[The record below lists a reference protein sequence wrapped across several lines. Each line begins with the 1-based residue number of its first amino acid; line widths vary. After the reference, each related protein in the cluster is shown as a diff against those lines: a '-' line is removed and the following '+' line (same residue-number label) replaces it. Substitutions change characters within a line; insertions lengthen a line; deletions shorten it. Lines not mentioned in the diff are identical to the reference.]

1 MGNLLDFR
9 KNYSAILKSNK
20 LNKDQKINLLT
31 GILSQMD
38 QIFNLHTGESEKYNT
53 DNYDAITLYLEIR
66 ATLNAE
72 NKKSKW

>member
-20 LNKDQKINLLT
+20 LNKDQKIKLLT

-38 QIFNLHTGESEKYNT
+38 QLFDLRTGENEKYNT
-53 DNYDAITLYLEIR
+53 DNYDAITLYLEIST
-66 ATLNAE
+66 ALNTE
-72 NKKSKW
+72 NKKSK